1 MTSGTMIF
9 GIGIGMLIAALL
21 LGLIFLIT
29 LPGSKKKIQEKMNEK
44 Y

>member
-1 MTSGTMIF
+1 MTPGTMIF
-9 GIGIGMLIAALL
+9 GIGIGMLTAALL

-29 LPGSKKKIQEKMNEK
+29 LPKSKKKIQEKMNEK